1 MCRER
6 GASVTGGS
14 FRFGILKLP
23 VLWYHFD
30 IAAKWLR
37 TSARLSMRFIA
48 LVTAAAR
55 MCSRFSRRVV
65 QRASETLG
73 LVSPQTARA
82 LTKPS
87 GLVVEQVG
95 KDGGGPRIKPE
106 DYVRVDYVGWMGG
119 FEGTE
124 IDSAK
129 ALKGPAVKF
138 QLGVGAK
145 TGVGG
150 TPAKP
155 VIVPL
160 LPGFEEALLS
170 APSPVTVGTKLK
182 LTLPPESAFGK
193 AGGTTGAGIAVPPA
207 TTVYY
212 ELRVRPCV
220 GCFRHGLRRP
230 IVRHGVNH

>member
-1 MCRER
+1 
-6 GASVTGGS
+6 
-14 FRFGILKLP
+14 
-23 VLWYHFD
+23 
-30 IAAKWLR
+30 
-37 TSARLSMRFIA
+37 MRFIA
-48 LVTAAAR
+48 LVTAACCAHALAPL
-55 MCSRFSRRVV
+55 SRRVV
-65 QRASETLG
+65 LQRASGVALG

-138 QLGVGAK
+138 QLGVGAT

-170 APSPVTVGTKLK
+170 APSPVTIGTKLR
-182 LTLPPESAFGK
+182 LTVPPEQAFGK
-193 AGGTTGAGIAVPPA
+193 AGGTTGAGILVPPA

-212 ELRVRPCV
+212 ELRVRALASAASGMV
-220 GCFRHGLRRP
+220 
-230 IVRHGVNH
+230 